1 MPALFPRLRPRVAAW
16 LACLFITATL
26 SACAGPPRL
35 PAGQLSAVLPADLL
49 LIGEQHGVPAHHQ
62 LERQVV
68 EILGVQGRL
77 AALALEMVEQGRS
90 TDGLPRQANA
100 SQVKAKLGW
109 NDAAWPWADYE
120 GPIMAAVELGVP
132 VIGVNLPRD
141 RQRAAMK
148 DISLDLRLT
157 PAALE
162 RQRQAIRSGHC
173 DLLAEAQVAPMT
185 RIQIARDLA
194 MAQALLKI
202 ERPQDR
208 TVLLLAG
215 AGHVLRSMGIPV
227 HLPESPPSTL
237 RVKVLIATPNGSGLL
252 QELNAGERPAEAD
265 LVWISPRGP
274 LRDHCAELRQTML
287 PPP

>member
-1 MPALFPRLRPRVAAW
+1 MPHLFRLPRPRVAAW
-16 LACLFITATL
+16 LACLFITAAL
-26 SACAGPPRL
+26 PACSGPPLL
-35 PAGQLSAVLPADLL
+35 PARQLSAVLPADLL
-49 LIGEQHGVPAHHQ
+49 LIGEQHDAPSHHQ

-90 TDGLPRQANA
+90 TAGLPRSANE
-100 SQVKAKLGW
+100 SQVRAALVW
-109 NDAAWPWADYE
+109 NEQGWPWADYA
-120 GPIMAAVELGVP
+120 PAIMTAVEFGVP

-148 DISLDLRLT
+148 DFSLDLRLR
-157 PAALE
+157 PADLE

-208 TVLLLAG
+208 TVVLLAG
-215 AGHVLRSMGIPV
+215 AGHVQRSLGIPV

-237 RVKVLIATPNGSGLL
+237 RVKLLIAATPGSPLI
-252 QELNAGERPAEAD
+252 QELNSPDRAPEAD
-265 LVWISPRGP
+265 LLWVSPPGP
-274 LRDHCAELRQTML
+274 ARDHCADLRQSIL
-287 PPP
+287 PAP